1 VHKLE
6 GLVLAQ
12 KFGERKK
19 RDMEINSYFNN
30 LYTNNLAFKLF
41 ATMIKG

>member
-6 GLVLAQ
+6 GLILAQ
-12 KFGERKK
+12 KFGEK
-19 RDMEINSYFNN
+19 RDMEIKSYFNN